1 MDDIPYTFPWHVFL
15 TVSGMFLRI
24 WVYFLLATISWW
36 FNWQRTN
43 QSPWFSAANL
53 SGDIQSDQT
62 TQKWE
67 QQIPMLLTGTG
78 KWGNESQC
86 DSPFQ
91 SISLRF
97 HPFIPYNFAGK
108 KLFTPTDHW
117 GAPTEVLK
125 QNGLSWR
132 RWPPPKC
139 GPVGLVGKPQMLN
152 WWNLCCP
159 QLLWWRGVW
168 LKESSECVGGRLG
181 IHGKYQI
188 WTEILINES
197 PKHRQRSP
205 FVRLTNMKEA

>member
-1 MDDIPYTFPWHVFL
+1 
-15 TVSGMFLRI
+15 MFLRI

-43 QSPWFSAANL
+43 QSLWFSAANL
-53 SGDIQSDQT
+53 SGDNQSDQT

-67 QQIPMLLTGTG
+67 EQIPMLLTGTR
-78 KWGNESQC
+78 KLGNESQC

-91 SISLRF
+91 SISSRF

-139 GPVGLVGKPQMLN
+139 GPVGLVGKPQILN

-168 LKESSECVGGRLG
+168 LKESSEWVWGRLG
-181 IHGKYQI
+181 IRN
-188 WTEILINES
+188 ILVSDMN
-197 PKHRQRSP
+197 RNTDQRIP
-205 FVRLTNMKEA
+205 